1 MTFHTLL
8 SGAAFAALALVAA
21 PAAAATCE
29 NLAGV
34 KLPDGVVESATPTA
48 ASDSIALGGS
58 MPGLP
63 APAAFCRVKVRLK
76 PTASSDIGVEVWLPE
91 KAAWNGKFLGA
102 GNGGYGGGFM
112 GPFLMMRGGVAKGFA
127 AAGTDMGH
135 TGKSDTDA
143 SWALGQPEKIKDFGY
158 RANHL
163 TARAAKTLITAYYGG
178 APKLSYFHGCS
189 DGGREAL
196 MEASRFPDDYDA
208 IIAGA
213 PAAPW
218 TRLMTAFAWN
228 AQTVAAT
235 PIPAA
240 KLAVVQNAVMA
251 QCDKQDGVADGVLEN
266 PAACH
271 FDPKTVQCKTGDA
284 ADCLTPAQITALRRI
299 YSGPTTRG
307 GRSLYP
313 GFPVG
318 GEAVPGAW
326 DSWIVKPDGQHAKFS
341 TEFFRN
347 MVFDDVSW
355 NPATFDAERDLKSAR
370 ARQGGTLDSD
380 NADLSAFKAR
390 GGKLILYHGWADAAI
405 PAGSTIEYYKALE
418 ARTGGDFVRMFLM
431 PGMSHCLGG
440 PGPNVFDALGT
451 LDAWRGGGP
460 APEQMI
466 ATKFDNDLF
475 GFLGFPAKPVRTRP
489 ICVWP
494 KTARWDGKGS
504 TDEAASFACVTEN
517 SVSRRP

>member
-1 MTFHTLL
+1 
-8 SGAAFAALALVAA
+8 
-21 PAAAATCE
+21 
-29 NLAGV
+29 
-34 KLPDGVVESATPTA
+34 
-48 ASDSIALGGS
+48 
-58 MPGLP
+58 
-63 APAAFCRVKVRLK
+63 
-76 PTASSDIGVEVWLPE
+76 
-91 KAAWNGKFLGA
+91 
-102 GNGGYGGGFM
+102 
-112 GPFLMMRGGVAKGFA
+112 
-127 AAGTDMGH
+127 
-135 TGKSDTDA
+135 
-143 SWALGQPEKIKDFGY
+143 
-158 RANHL
+158 
-163 TARAAKTLITAYYGG
+163 
-178 APKLSYFHGCS
+178 
-189 DGGREAL
+189 
-196 MEASRFPDDYDA
+196 
-208 IIAGA
+208 
-213 PAAPW
+213 
-218 TRLMTAFAWN
+218 
-228 AQTVAAT
+228 
-235 PIPAA
+235 
-240 KLAVVQNAVMA
+240 MA

-266 PAACH
+266 PAACR

-284 ADCLTPAQITALRRI
+284 ADCLTPAQIAALRRI

-489 ICVWP
+489 ICAWP

>member
-1 MTFHTLL
+1 MTARLFL
-8 SGAAFAALALVAA
+8 SGAAFAALALAAA
-21 PAAAATCE
+21 PAAAASCE
-29 NLAGV
+29 DLKSV

-48 ASDSIALGGS
+48 ATDSIALS
-58 MPGLP
+58 PTLPGLP

-76 PTASSDIGVEVWLPE
+76 PTAGSDIGVEVWLPE
-91 KAAWNGKFLGA
+91 KAAWNGKLLGT
-102 GNGGYGGGFM
+102 GNGGYGGSFA
-112 GPFLMMRGGVAKGFA
+112 GPFIMMRGGVAKGYA
-127 AAGTDMGH
+127 AAGTDTGH
-135 TGKSDTDA
+135 TGKSDVDA

-163 TARAAKTLITAYYGG
+163 TAATAKALVAAYYGAG
-178 APKLSYFHGCS
+178 PQRSYFHGCS

-196 MEASRFPDDYDA
+196 MEASRFPGDYDA

-218 TRLMTAFAWN
+218 TRLMSAFAWN
-228 AQTVAAT
+228 AQTLAAS
-235 PIPAA
+235 PIPKA
-240 KLAVVQNAVMA
+240 KLAVVQTAVMA
-251 QCDKQDGVADGVLEN
+251 QCDRLDGVADGVLEN
-266 PAACH
+266 PAACR
-271 FDPKTVQCKTGDA
+271 FDPKTVQCKAGDA
-284 ADCLTPAQITALRRI
+284 ADCLTPAEVGALRKI
-299 YSGPTTRG
+299 YSGPTTRA
-307 GRSLYP
+307 GRALFP
-313 GFPVG
+313 GFAVG

-326 DSWIVKPDGQHAKFS
+326 ESWIVKPDSQHAKFS

-347 MVFDDVSW
+347 MVYDDAGWSLASFDV
-355 NPATFDAERDLKSAR
+355 ERDLKAAR
-370 ARQGGTLDSD
+370 ARQAATLDSD

-405 PAGSTIEYYKALE
+405 PPGSTIEYYKAVQ
-418 ARTGGDFVRMFLM
+418 AKTGGEFVRLFML

-440 PGPNVFDALGT
+440 PGPNAFDALEA

-475 GFLGFPAKPVRTRP
+475 GFLGFPVKTVRTRP
-489 ICVWP
+489 ICAWP

-504 TDEAASFACVTEN
+504 SDEADSFACVAEAGVN
-517 SVSRRP
+517 RRP